1 MLTQIFK
8 SVLLM
13 SSVGSILAAFWLL
26 LKPVTQKLFSPRW
39 QYYIWLTVL
48 IVMILPVR
56 FSASNRTPNVST
68 VTVNQTEKFET
79 ELPQENNQIADM
91 QISKQTEKI
100 SISKPKLP
108 QNILYYFAY
117 VWFLGMI
124 AVLLAKIIKYNLFLR
139 TIYKNSAIYTDIPNI
154 PKRLAVRK
162 TAMLDAPLIVGIFK
176 PALFLPNTEISE
188 NDMNYILMHEL
199 THYKRGDL
207 FYKWFAMAVLSVHWF
222 NPLAYIVSRQ
232 IDTECEVS
240 CDFAVT
246 SKLSE
251 KEKSNYMNMIL
262 KLLSCSK
269 NSFEP
274 LTTQMVGNKKTI
286 KRRFCM
292 IKNKKATSKF
302 MSVISAFAATIM
314 LSTTIFASGILSDF
328 ATDDYT
334 INILN
339 NGERIEFTNKPFI
352 ENGEIYVPLRETLEK
367 AMPKDKGVVDIEW
380 NDGTIDVT
388 VAYYQ
393 GTSGKY
399 QLKIGKEFVKLQH
412 ISYEDYKKNSVETSM
427 IVTAL
432 SLKQPPILKD
442 SITYVTLK
450 DINYML
456 YGYTIRRDEN
466 NLLCELTYTV
476 YGKNGEIIMLNS
488 APKPLNST
496 VAKTYENDNVVTEYY
511 EYNTPEYTVS
521 RFFAFFA
528 DGHFE
533 TMKNYCTQNCI
544 NTYFKDNSVFGMEKA
559 VLTETNI
566 APTEYLK
573 SSNDFNIFVSV
584 TMTPSKTSVFD
595 PKQKSTSFYVILE
608 RQSDGRYLI
617 DSFATGI

>member
-8 SVLLM
+8 SILLM
-13 SSVGSILAAFWLL
+13 SALGSFLAVFWLL

-48 IVMILPVR
+48 TVMIFPVR
-56 FSASNRTPNVST
+56 FSAPSHTPNVPT
-68 VTVNQTEKFET
+68 ITVNQTENT
-79 ELPQENNQIADM
+79 ENEALQADNRITDM
-91 QISKQTEKI
+91 QISKHNEKI
-100 SISKPKLP
+100 SISKPNLP
-108 QNILYYFAY
+108 QNILYCLANI
-117 VWFLGMI
+117 WLCGTI
-124 AVLLAKIIKYNLFLR
+124 AILLAKIIKYNLFLM
-139 TIYKNSAIYTDIPNI
+139 TIYKNSAVYRDIPNF
-154 PKRLAVRK
+154 PKRLKVRK
-162 TAMLDAPLIVGIFK
+162 TDMLDAPLIVGVFK

-222 NPLAYIVSRQ
+222 NPLIYIVSRQ
-232 IDTECEVS
+232 IDAECEVS

-251 KEKSNYMNMIL
+251 KEKRDYMNMIL

-286 KRRFCM
+286 KRRFRM
-292 IKNKKATSKF
+292 IKNKKATNKF
-302 MSVISAFAATIM
+302 ASVISAFAAIIM
-314 LSTTIFASGILSDF
+314 LSTTIFASGILTDW
-328 ATDDYT
+328 ATNDYGYDYDY
-334 INILN
+334 IIEILN
-339 NGERIEFTNKPFI
+339 SGKKIELANKPFI

-367 AMPKDKGVVDIEW
+367 AMPTEKGVVDIRW
-380 NDGTIDVT
+380 NDGTIDVI

-393 GTSGKY
+393 GDSGMY
-399 QLKIGKEFVKLQH
+399 QFKIGGAFVKLKH
-412 ISYEDYKKNSVETSM
+412 ISYEDYKNTSVETSM
-427 IVTAL
+427 IITAL
-432 SLKQPPILKD
+432 SLKQPAILKD

-450 DINYML
+450 DLNYML
-456 YGYTIRRDEN
+456 YGYTSRRDEN
-466 NLLCELTYTV
+466 NRLCELTYAV

-488 APKPLNST
+488 TPTPQKET
-496 VAKTYENDNVVTEYY
+496 VTEYY
-511 EYNTPEYTVS
+511 EYGTPEYTVS

-528 DGHFE
+528 NGHFK

-544 NTYFKDNSVFGMEKA
+544 DTYFKENSVFGMEKA

-573 SSNDFNIFVSV
+573 SSNNFNVFVSV
-584 TMTPSKTSVFD
+584 TMTPSETSVFD
-595 PKQKSTSFYVILE
+595 PKQLSTSFYVILQKQ
-608 RQSDGRYLI
+608 RDGRYLI

>member
-13 SSVGSILAAFWLL
+13 SAVGSLLAVFLLL
-26 LKPVTQKLFSPRW
+26 LKPITQKLFSPRW
-39 QYYIWLTVL
+39 QFYIWLTVL
-48 IVMILPVR
+48 VVMIFPVR
-56 FSASNRTPNVST
+56 FSVPSPTPNVPPIMI
-68 VTVNQTEKFET
+68 NQPENTET
-79 ELPQENNQIADM
+79 EIQTLQTDNQITDM
-91 QISKQTEKI
+91 QNSKQNEKI
-100 SISKPKLP
+100 SISKLKLP
-108 QNILYYFAY
+108 QNILYCLAR
-117 VWFLGMI
+117 VWLLGTI
-124 AVLLAKIIKYNLFLR
+124 AVFLIKIIKYNLFLI
-139 TIYKNSAIYTDIPNI
+139 TIYKNSAVYTDIPNF
-154 PKRLAVRK
+154 PKRLKVRK
-162 TAMLDAPLIVGIFK
+162 TDMLDAPLIVGVFM
-176 PALFLPNTEISE
+176 PALFLPNAEISK

-222 NPLAYIVSRQ
+222 NPIAYIVSRQ

-262 KLLSCSK
+262 KLLSCSQNVFK
-269 NSFEP
+269 P
-274 LTTQMVGNKKTI
+274 LTTQMVSNKKTI
-286 KRRFCM
+286 KRRFGM

-302 MSVISAFAATIM
+302 MSVISAFTAMIM
-314 LSTTIFASGILSDF
+314 LSTTIFASGILTDL
-328 ATDDYT
+328 ATDDYNYT
-334 INILN
+334 IEILD
-339 NGERIEFTNKPFI
+339 NGKKIELANKPFI
-352 ENGEIYVPLRETLEK
+352 ENGEIYVPIRETIEK
-367 AMPKDKGVVDIEW
+367 SMPKDKGVVDIRW
-380 NDGTIDVT
+380 NDGTIDVI

-393 GTSGKY
+393 GDSGMY
-399 QLKIGKEFVKLQH
+399 QLKIGGSFTKLKH
-412 ISYEDYKKNSVETSM
+412 ISYEDYKNTSFETNM

-450 DINYML
+450 DANYML
-456 YGYTIRRDEN
+456 YGYTSRRDEN
-466 NLLCELTYTV
+466 NRLFELTYAV
-476 YGKNGEIIMLNS
+476 YNKNGEIIMLNS
-488 APKPLNST
+488 APTSQKET
-496 VAKTYENDNVVTEYY
+496 VTEYY

-533 TMKNYCTQNCI
+533 TMKNYCTQNCV

-573 SSNDFNIFVSV
+573 SSNEFNVFVSV

-595 PKQKSTSFYVILE
+595 SKQTSTSFYVILQ
-608 RQSDGRYLI
+608 RQNDGKYLI